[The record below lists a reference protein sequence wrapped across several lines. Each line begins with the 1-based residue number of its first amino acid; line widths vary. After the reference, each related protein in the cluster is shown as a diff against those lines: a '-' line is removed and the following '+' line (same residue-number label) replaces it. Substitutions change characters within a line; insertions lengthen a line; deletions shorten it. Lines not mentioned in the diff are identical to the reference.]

1 MLPPTD
7 EQLSSNPNPDLFFS
21 NTDFAIDDGSVHYS
35 LLACTGIS
43 SPSDD
48 LFASNGGDLT
58 PGGEVAYQDDLVATN
73 GGDASWFQG

>member
-7 EQLSSNPNPDLFFS
+7 EQLSSNPNPDPFFP
-21 NTDFAIDDGSVHYS
+21 NTDIPIDDGSVQYS
-35 LLACTGIS
+35 LLPGTGIS

-48 LFASNGGDLT
+48 LFALNGGDLT
-58 PGGEVAYQDDLVATN
+58 PGGEVAYQDDLVASN